1 MLETVRIRREGY
13 AFRPPFDEFVER
25 YKTIAASPKMAV
37 SASNCRKILQ
47 AAKLQDYQV
56 GKTKVFLKYWHVDK
70 LNELLER
77 VHKAA
82 AILQKIARGF
92 VQRRKFRVL
101 LAAKREQEKRVAEFL
116 SKLPMG
122 GDQLYSKQKE
132 LCRAD
137 ESRPKEVLS
146 VAPKLTTSPKR
157 VQPISP
163 PSDINAPPPEPKI
176 TGDSV
181 SDLGHNSTASLI
193 QSNSLVKSHD
203 FTPLPFTSQDEE
215 EEEDLFDEEGD
226 KFVAPSKNVRFR
238 RFGQEGTR
246 NA

>member
-1 MLETVRIRREGY
+1 
-13 AFRPPFDEFVER
+13 
-25 YKTIAASPKMAV
+25 
-37 SASNCRKILQ
+37 
-47 AAKLQDYQV
+47 
-56 GKTKVFLKYWHVDK
+56 
-70 LNELLER
+70 
-77 VHKAA
+77 
-82 AILQKIARGF
+82 
-92 VQRRKFRVL
+92 
-101 LAAKREQEKRVAEFL
+101 
-116 SKLPMG
+116 
-122 GDQLYSKQKE
+122 
-132 LCRAD
+132 
-137 ESRPKEVLS
+137 
-146 VAPKLTTSPKR
+146 

-193 QSNSLVKSHD
+193 QSNSLVESHD
-203 FTPLPFTSQDEE
+203 FTPLPFTPQDEE